1 MGITAKSNEQLT
13 ANKVNMMVDLT
24 GGKKLKDLFKRD
36 SILLDNF
43 LFKLHHQANFF
54 FVFFGVV
61 VLSGMNYLNGNSIV
75 CLGGNDYITQY
86 CWLHGSAQFK
96 KDESY
101 TSVGVKDAVPYSPQ
115 LRGCIA
121 GQEAGNKHNHTKY
134 YLWVPFVLALC
145 LAIIKVPRII
155 WKEVCERG
163 VIKGAV
169 EEAKS
174 EDRANRFV
182 KLKGRA
188 STYHASF
195 FFCEALNILSVLL
208 CFVIINELFEGQFF
222 PYGEKVLNYDERELN
237 QVNPMCNLFPTELSC
252 TVESGGING
261 GTDSTN
267 VLCLLS
273 NNLFNQY
280 YFLVLWFW
288 WIFLFAISAAGF
300 VYRLAQFVSK
310 DVSKMVFINKM
321 VPFGQAK
328 NAENL
333 RELTQADYFLL
344 GRICQNLKGSQI
356 EELFKELEKNKKRG
370 EKGDDFQSLIA

>member
-1 MGITAKSNEQLT
+1 
-13 ANKVNMMVDLT
+13 
-24 GGKKLKDLFKRD
+24 
-36 SILLDNF
+36 
-43 LFKLHHQANFF
+43 
-54 FVFFGVV
+54 
-61 VLSGMNYLNGNSIV
+61 
-75 CLGGNDYITQY
+75 
-86 CWLHGSAQFK
+86 
-96 KDESY
+96 
-101 TSVGVKDAVPYSPQ
+101 
-115 LRGCIA
+115 
-121 GQEAGNKHNHTKY
+121 
-134 YLWVPFVLALC
+134 
-145 LAIIKVPRII
+145 VPRII

-280 YFLVLWFW
+280 YF
-288 WIFLFAISAAGF
+288 
-300 VYRLAQFVSK
+300 
-310 DVSKMVFINKM
+310 INKM

-333 RELTQADYFLL
+333 SELTQADYFLL